1 MRWSNFWKTHV
12 SICCLFHAFMS
23 FASFMTLQTCGTL
36 SLTKS
41 TYAKWA
47 ELKVTI
53 IHFFQVCDALD
64 CRLVVP
70 EAKLCTDN
78 GVMIAWNGLER
89 YRAAQPGSGNLAL
102 QSSAIYPPDRVF
114 EITTASKVPFGI
126 DISKEVT
133 EAHIKC
139 KWINILWKVI
149 HGS

>member
-1 MRWSNFWKTHV
+1 MFFF
-12 SICCLFHAFMS
+12 SILGNQMC
-23 FASFMTLQTCGTL
+23 TDQNIGT
-36 SLTKS
+36 SCFRD
-41 TYAKWA
+41 
-47 ELKVTI
+47 TI
-53 IHFFQVCDALD
+53 NFFQVCDALD
-64 CRLVVP
+64 CHLVVP

-114 EITTASKVPFGI
+114 EITTASKVPFGT

-139 KWINILWKVI
+139 KWVDIL
-149 HGS
+149 